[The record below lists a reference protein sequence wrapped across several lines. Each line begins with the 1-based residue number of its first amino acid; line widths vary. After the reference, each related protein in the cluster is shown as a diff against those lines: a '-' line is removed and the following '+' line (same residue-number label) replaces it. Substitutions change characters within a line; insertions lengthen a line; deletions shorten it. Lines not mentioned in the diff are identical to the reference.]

1 MTRTSTRQR
10 AAKPALTPRSR
21 STRTRHASPGDELES
36 EDGVNEARSRPSRV
50 KAAKTTRATKRST
63 PLSSSKRAR
72 VQKTRAESDF
82 SEASEDDDDN
92 DDDDD
97 DDASLDSDAL
107 DDDPPPTGKRKRT
120 AKNNKAKS
128 SPKKKRKAPED
139 SEFSD
144 GLEEGQEI
152 VGVVVEAPKAGRG
165 ACAEPPSD
173 IPRSLTV

>member
-10 AAKPALTPRSR
+10 AAKPTSTPKSR

-36 EDGVNEARSRPSRV
+36 DDGVNEARSRPSKV
-50 KAAKTTRATKRST
+50 KAAKATRATKRST
-63 PLSSSKRAR
+63 PVSSSKRAR

-82 SEASEDDDDN
+82 SEASEDDDNNDN
-92 DDDDD
+92 D

-107 DDDPPPTGKRKRT
+107 DDDPPLTGKRKRT

-152 VGVVVEAPKAGRG
+152 VGVVVEAPKTGRG
-165 ACAEPPSD
+165 ACAWLPSD